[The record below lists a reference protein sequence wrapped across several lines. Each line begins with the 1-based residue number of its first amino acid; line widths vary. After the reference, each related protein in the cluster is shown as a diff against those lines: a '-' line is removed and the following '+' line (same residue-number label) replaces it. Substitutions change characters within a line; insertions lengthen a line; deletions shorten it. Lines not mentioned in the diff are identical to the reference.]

1 MKHIWDE
8 KKELNLQRERIR
20 RTRQQ
25 SLAEVLSQS
34 QPQPAGEDR
43 LSPAV
48 GRPRSIELE
57 EIKRK
62 HTADCDSDAPIR
74 GVC

>member
-8 KKELNLQRERIR
+8 KKELNLQRERVR

-25 SLAEVLSQS
+25 LIAEVLSQS

-57 EIKRK
+57 EIERR
-62 HTADCDSDAPIR
+62 HMADRESQLR